1 MQEITGDP
9 QFTTQ
14 GAYRQIESTGEGP
27 GEGQRGRPRKKA
39 PPRERP
45 RRPSVA
51 ARRGLD
57 ETGSKNRLGEKAK
70 NPHQIRN
77 PRVRR
82 AKAMGPTGRARAGI
96 GRRPKGRTRTKAG
109 ILDFSTGKRA
119 AKGSPNAKRREGNRN
134 KRPHSGGSPPKRR
147 GGGLEGRNLPP

>member
-14 GAYRQIESTGEGP
+14 GAYRQIESTGAGP
-27 GEGQRGRPRKKA
+27 GEGQRGSPRKKR
-39 PPRERP
+39 PPKARP
-45 RRPSVA
+45 RRRSLA

-57 ETGSKNRLGEKAK
+57 ETGRKNGLGEKSR

-82 AKAMGPTGRARAGI
+82 AKAMGPVGRARAGI
-96 GRRPKGRTRTKAG
+96 GKRPKGRTRTRAG
-109 ILDFSTGKRA
+109 ILDLSVGARGVKD
-119 AKGSPNAKRREGNRN
+119 SPKAKRREGNRN
-134 KRPHSGGSPPKRR
+134 KRPQSGGSPPKRR